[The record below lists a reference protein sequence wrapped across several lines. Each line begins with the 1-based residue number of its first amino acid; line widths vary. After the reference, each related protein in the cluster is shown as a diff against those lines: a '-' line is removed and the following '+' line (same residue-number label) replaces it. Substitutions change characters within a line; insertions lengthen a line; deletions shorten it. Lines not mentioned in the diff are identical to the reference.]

1 MFRREV
7 DRTGYDEPTSFGIA
21 AAQAAYENGDEWYE
35 AMKAYVADN
44 LDYADRFVRE
54 HLPGVTM
61 RKPEGTYLAWLD
73 FRSFG
78 LKPAELE
85 EIIVQRARLWLDKG
99 SMFGKAG
106 EGFQRINAACPRSTL
121 REALERL
128 EHAFTL

>member
-1 MFRREV
+1 
-7 DRTGYDEPTSFGIA
+7 
-21 AAQAAYENGDEWYE
+21 
-35 AMKAYVADN
+35 
-44 LDYADRFVRE
+44 
-54 HLPGVTM
+54 M

-78 LKPAELE
+78 LEPAELE
-85 EIIVQRARLWLDKG
+85 EIIVQRVRLWLDKG

-128 EHAFTL
+128 EHAFNL